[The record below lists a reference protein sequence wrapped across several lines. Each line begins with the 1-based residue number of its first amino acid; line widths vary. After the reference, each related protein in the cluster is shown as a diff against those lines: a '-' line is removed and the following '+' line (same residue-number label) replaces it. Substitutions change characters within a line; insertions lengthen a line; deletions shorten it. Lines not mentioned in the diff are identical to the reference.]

1 VSTHVEYT
9 VIHTVKALLLVTHS
23 CSHASSGSGLRKR
36 RAHRSGISI
45 LASDMRLFPFLRVH
59 TELGGLW
66 SVENETDILSISTQ
80 RSRAC
85 RERAS
90 AGSGVLIDQASVLA
104 SDMRLFPF
112 LRVHITELGGLWSVE
127 NETDILSIST
137 QRSCL

>member
-1 VSTHVEYT
+1 MRPLE
-9 VIHTVKALLLVTHS
+9 A
-23 CSHASSGSGLRKR
+23 ASGSGVLIDQ
-36 RAHRSGISI
+36 ASV
-45 LASDMRLFPFLRVH
+45 LASDATFPLSPSAHR
-59 TELGGLW
+59 ELGGLW

-112 LRVHITELGGLWSVE
+112 LRVHTELGGLWSVE
-127 NETDILSIST
+127 NE
-137 QRSCL
+137 

>member
-1 VSTHVEYT
+1 MRPLE
-9 VIHTVKALLLVTHS
+9 A
-23 CSHASSGSGLRKR
+23 ASGSGVLIDQ
-36 RAHRSGISI
+36 ASV

-90 AGSGVLIDQASVLA
+90 AASGVLIDQASVLA

-112 LRVHITELGGLWSVE
+112 LRVHTELGGLWSVE

>member
-1 VSTHVEYT
+1 ML
-9 VIHTVKALLLVTHS
+9 IDQ
-23 CSHASSGSGLRKR
+23 ASV
-36 RAHRSGISI
+36 

-90 AGSGVLIDQASVLA
+90 AGSGVLIDQHSHHIQ
-104 SDMRLFPF
+104 LFPF
-112 LRVHITELGGLWSVE
+112 LGVVCTHSTFSGFWSLE
-127 NETDILSIST
+127 DQAHLESAASMRNILSSST
-137 QRSCL
+137 PRSC